1 MTLTA
6 MSARTFLTWGPMSA
20 SLLWLLSGCSGESI
34 PETPPVAEPVATA
47 ATEDAAAVST
57 TRSGSRVELN
67 LPVHWKAGAPPTGT
81 LDFVLDAPRPARLYM
96 DGLWWGVDVLID
108 GKEIPRVFMGHA
120 PQEIDLPP
128 LAAGPHHLELRLF
141 MPTVEPKGL
150 TMANRNWQVRAGL
163 VELRLVG
170 SSRVGSI
177 ALDYRDG
184 QLSPKVDVVGATEG
198 STVDLVVL
206 QDGRPLQRWEPIG
219 AGQSFDAMKWKG
231 KLWDIGKAELYTATA
246 TLRDSGGAVI
256 DTRSQRIGVRQ
267 TEVRDGAFFING
279 QNSPLMALRVNPL
292 ETPTF
297 LVDSLPEVEANA
309 VEVHGEVADSQ
320 WLATFDEW
328 AVPVVHMPRCDGGIW
343 EGRPDYGAMWRGIA
357 PMASEQDRRLLE
369 ISTARPSVL
378 AWICEGSP
386 NFRMD
391 ACGRLREDPL
401 HRPVL
406 GIDGG
411 AVSIAGV
418 EARNFNLRAWVIEI
432 GSAEHFLSFA
442 SSGEA
447 FLKATGKGGPGGVFF
462 PPPPR
467 DRASWIPAW
476 KAVSQELGTRAWTAA
491 SRRATSVLK
500 VRGAK
505 PGSAVWLEL
514 PGMSARGAI
523 ADNRGLARIEL
534 WYAGEA
540 TLKAG
545 NESRTVT
552 LVPDMW
558 EGTRRVDRAVS
569 VELEPPG

>member
-1 MTLTA
+1 
-6 MSARTFLTWGPMSA
+6 MSA
-20 SLLWLLSGCSGESI
+20 SLLWLLGGCTGESI
-34 PETPPVAEPVATA
+34 PETPPPSETVEASAEN
-47 ATEDAAAVST
+47 AVPSV
-57 TRSGSRVELN
+57 SAGGSRSRLELN
-67 LPVHWKAGAPPTGT
+67 LPVHWKTGDPPTGS
-81 LDFVLDAPRPARLYM
+81 LDFVLDAPSSARLFM

-120 PQEIDLPP
+120 PQEIELPA
-128 LAAGPHHLELRLF
+128 LSAGSHHLELRLF

-150 TMANRNWQVRAGL
+150 TMANRNWRVRAGL

-170 SSRVGSI
+170 TSRVGSI

-184 QLSPKVDVVGATEG
+184 QISPKVEVVAAPDG
-198 STVDLVVL
+198 STLELVVQ
-206 QDGRPLQRWEPIG
+206 QDGRTVQRWDPIG
-219 AGQSFDAMKWKG
+219 SGQSFDTQKWKG
-231 KLWDIGKAELYTATA
+231 ELWDIGKAELYTATA
-246 TLRDSGGAVI
+246 TLRDRGGAVM
-256 DTRSQRIGVRQ
+256 DMRSQRIGIRQ
-267 TEVRDGAFFING
+267 TEVRDGAFFLNG
-279 QNSPLMALRVNPL
+279 ENNPLMALRVNPL
-292 ETPTF
+292 ESPAF
-297 LVDSLPEVEANA
+297 LVDALPEVEANA

-320 WLATFDEW
+320 WLASFDEW

-357 PMASEQDRRLLE
+357 PMASEQDRRLLD
-369 ISTARPSVL
+369 ISAARPSVV

-401 HRPVL
+401 RRPVL

-442 SSGEA
+442 TSGEA

-467 DRASWIPAW
+467 DRAAWIPAW
-476 KAVSQELGTRAWTAA
+476 KAVSRELGTKAWTSA
-491 SRRATSVLK
+491 SRRATSVVK

-505 PGSAVWLEL
+505 PGTAVWLEL

-523 ADNRGLARIEL
+523 ADDRGLARIEL

-545 NESRTVT
+545 NEIRTVT
-552 LVPDMW
+552 LVPDLW
-558 EGTRRVDRAVS
+558 EGTRRVDRAVT
-569 VELEPPG
+569 VALEPAG